1 MSTSEFL
8 ALLALATAVSFTP
21 GPNTTLSAA
30 IAANRGLRAAL
41 RFVLAVPVGWSLLLV
56 LCAAGVGG
64 LILAV
69 PALRWGVLA
78 LGVGYMLWLAWRL
91 AGSRTLSQADERRL
105 QVSFAEGVGLQ
116 FLNIK
121 AWMLALSIVAGWVA
135 GRPDWVARLLMV
147 LPVMLFFG
155 FASNFTYALIGSLL
169 RGWLAQGQRL
179 LWFNRVMAAALV
191 ATSAWMVWSALA
203 APSTAPENAAAGARP
218 IDAQG

>member
-1 MSTSEFL
+1 
-8 ALLALATAVSFTP
+8 
-21 GPNTTLSAA
+21 
-30 IAANRGLRAAL
+30 
-41 RFVLAVPVGWSLLLV
+41 
-56 LCAAGVGG
+56 
-64 LILAV
+64 
-69 PALRWGVLA
+69 
-78 LGVGYMLWLAWRL
+78 
-91 AGSRTLSQADERRL
+91 
-105 QVSFAEGVGLQ
+105 
-116 FLNIK
+116 
-121 AWMLALSIVAGWVA
+121 
-135 GRPDWVARLLMV
+135 MV